1 MTSDLD
7 VMQPV
12 REQLTAHWLKYMA
25 THPAYITNAIQRHF
39 EAHPDDRET
48 MGPALRVE
56 LKRIKQ
62 LKENQ

>member
-1 MTSDLD
+1 MTSD

-12 REQLTAHWLKYMA
+12 RDKLTAHWLTHMA
-25 THPAYITNAIQRHF
+25 KHQEYITDAIQRHF
-39 EAHPDDRET
+39 EDNPEDRET
-48 MGPALRVE
+48 MGPVLRVE